1 MTQLSNQFAQTTEK
15 GMLSPS
21 FGGVEAGF
29 NCQVVTGEA
38 TALVAAQP
46 VKLSTGVGNTILV
59 TAITAVT
66 DKVFGFIPNN
76 VKTDS
81 YDALDTVK
89 VSTQGSVMIMQ
100 ASAAI
105 ARGATVEAI
114 IAGQKVVTKTTGTAL
129 GTALDAATADGDLI
143 RVAITTIGQ

>member
-1 MTQLSNQFAQTTEK
+1 MSQLSNQFSQTTEK
-15 GMLSPS
+15 GMLTPS
-21 FGGVEAGF
+21 YGGVEASF
-29 NCQVVTGEA
+29 NAQVVSTET
-38 TALVAAQP
+38 TALVPAQP
-46 VKLSTGVGNTILV
+46 VKLSDTASGQMVV

-66 DKVFGFIPNN
+66 DSVFGFIPLNVRIDSYAALDN
-76 VKTDS
+76 VKIATS
-81 YDALDTVK
+81 
-89 VSTQGSVMIMQ
+89 GSVMMME

-129 GTALDAATADGDLI
+129 GTALDKATADGDLI